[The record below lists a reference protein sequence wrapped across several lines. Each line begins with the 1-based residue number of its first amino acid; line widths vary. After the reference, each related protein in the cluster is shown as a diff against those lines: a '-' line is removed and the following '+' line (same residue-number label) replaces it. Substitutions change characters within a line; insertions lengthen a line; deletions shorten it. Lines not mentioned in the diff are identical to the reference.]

1 MNRAGKLSAA
11 GTLLLTVTALVWAA
25 DRDAAAMAKM
35 AAPGEGAYTES
46 ILAAPQGVD
55 DEKDLKWVAR
65 VRYRFKQPRVRA
77 IVHEDGRKNPRAVIY
92 DGKQAWL
99 VTPVGATAFK
109 GISASVRERMQL
121 WLYPLGSSADGVKLD
136 GNGRVASFTVQGLQ
150 GTCSYDSGGALHK
163 IEMRNADGKLVLVR
177 RRDGVV
183 QQAVQDSIFETRKTR
198 GGRSLDK
205 ALAQSLTRDRADGP
219 VVTATA
225 GARGVDEEAGGGD
238 GKLDYAAVGAMERF
252 RVPASSVEQFLRRG
266 ALGPYQEER

>member
-1 MNRAGKLSAA
+1 MNRAGTLSVACA
-11 GTLLLTVTALVWAA
+11 LLLAITALGWAGSA
-25 DRDAAAMAKM
+25 EQNALVKM

-46 ILAAPQGVD
+46 ILAAPQGAD

-121 WLYPLGSSADGVKLD
+121 WLYPLGSNAGGVKLD

-183 QQAVQDSIFETRKTR
+183 QQAVEDSAFKTRKTR
-198 GGRSLDK
+198 GGRSLDQ
-205 ALAQSLTRDRADGP
+205 ALAQGLTRDRADGP

-225 GARGVDEEAGGGD
+225 GSRGVDEEAGGGD
-238 GKLDYAAVGAMERF
+238 GKLDYAAVGAMERV
-252 RVPASSVEQFLRRG
+252 RVRASAIEQFLRQG
-266 ALGPYQEER
+266 GLGPYQEAR